1 MEAREA
7 EHVLAALLAGLASSV
22 RGVPVDV
29 AELESTD
36 EGI

>member
-22 RGVPVDV
+22 RGVSVDA
-29 AELESTD
+29 AEMERTD